1 VGPVWHGGRQGEDEI
16 LAKAYRSCI
25 SLADERGAKT
35 IAFPAISTGA
45 YGFPVERA
53 ARIAVGEI
61 RDFMEKNGA
70 IEKVMLV
77 CFSERAKGCYL
88 KALDQRR

>member
-1 VGPVWHGGRQGEDEI
+1 
-16 LAKAYRSCI
+16 
-25 SLADERGAKT
+25 
-35 IAFPAISTGA
+35 
-45 YGFPVERA
+45 
-53 ARIAVGEI
+53 
-61 RDFMEKNGA
+61 MEKNGA